1 VSDQPYGRPTTL
13 PGLGSVPSRME
24 DVPKWLGGVKETLEV
39 WTGARGSKFDSVVT
53 WRDLASMGIITGD
66 FRGARFSTGRPTGEI
81 GAGGVLIQNG
91 NGTYVQVSIEA
102 FAEKIRNTGLYR
114 DLNKR
119 LNDPTR
125 FDALPAAIR
134 DILLKDIA
142 AEARERGADIRRIE
156 TKIQEAGRSMAVL
169 REEVTAA
176 VDTAVAGVRTTAFAY
191 AAPGRAA
198 AGIATQVKARLD
210 DVDGEGVTIEELMY
224 GTAGYDGVMGQYT
237 VKIDANGALAGF
249 GLTATNYDGT
259 PDSAFIIRADRFAIV
274 SPTYA
279 GGMTLSPSS
288 SLIPF
293 GVDASGVY
301 INGSVRI
308 NSTSTT
314 LDSLANDIGVNIAS
328 TSEFFKVDT
337 AGAAVNSTIT
347 LTATLQGGLTG
358 TVTWTAS
365 AGWTGTPPTGTN
377 TWTVNAADQSADAVT
392 YTATKVD
399 GADTYTDSFTIVRL
413 RDGSDALTA
422 ILTNESHGIPAAAN
436 GTSPVFT
443 GAGGT
448 MKVYRGTT
456 LLTSGVT
463 FAIASG
469 GNPDGVTASIN
480 SSTGVYSATAAGTW
494 AAGSAVTTIT
504 FEATV
509 TASSTVLPKVF
520 TLTKNLQ
527 GAAGASSPAVRAQ
540 PTSLVFRVAKDG
552 SVSPASISIDAFR
565 QNTSDTV
572 SWATSPAITGLNG
585 TTGLTKT
592 IYPST
597 TTPHMGSNNAVA
609 ITITCGA
616 LSDYLTIVKVYEGSD
631 AVTAILSNEAHTIP
645 ADAAG
650 GSLNLTGASTT
661 MSVLIGAT
669 DDSTNWT
676 YATSASSGVTIS
688 GTNTRNV
695 AITALTV
702 DVGTVTITAS
712 KSGYASIAKI
722 FTVTKSRQGITGDAG
737 LRGSLTMYKTVSG
750 VAAWSD
756 TTATNRILEILGLT
770 QNGDTTKLRLGDE
783 ITQANPTWSTP
794 WATTKYWSGSAWV
807 DPGVVING
815 NLLVRGTVAADTIN
829 ATSFTF
835 GSGYNTTFKF
845 GNDSLG
851 AFRMERAWGAARP
864 SVAAMYLSDN
874 TSDSWTH
881 AGGSESYQQLVC
893 YGKFENASFVNW
905 GTQNSSTNQV
915 IINGQGRTGLT
926 ATGAYTAAAGEFT
939 NSQSGATSFG
949 VKSIGYIMSG
959 HFTVTNGGTNGRTIK
974 VDGNNEVGID
984 IAATYTIAGLRVYN
998 AATGFGIEASGNTTK
1013 APLRLVSLASL
1024 PTDRTLGSICVY
1036 SGNLHFA
1043 NGIHWY
1049 RIDGLVQV
1057 T

>member
-1 VSDQPYGRPTTL
+1 MSDQPYGRATTL
-13 PGLGSVPSRME
+13 PGLGRVPARVE
-24 DVPKWLGGVKETLEV
+24 DIPRWLDGVKETLEV

-66 FRGARFSTGRPTGEI
+66 FQGARFTTGLPRGTNP
-81 GAGGVLIQNG
+81 GGVLIQNG
-91 NGTYVQVSIEA
+91 NGTYAQVPLEA
-102 FAEKIRNTGLYR
+102 FAEKIRSTGLYR

-125 FDALPAAIR
+125 FDALPQAIR

-142 AEARERGADIRRIE
+142 AEARERGADIRRLE
-156 TKIQEAGRSMAVL
+156 TRVQEAGRSVAAL

-176 VDTAVAGVRTTAFAY
+176 VDSAVAGVRTTAFAY
-191 AAPGRAA
+191 AEPGRAA

-210 DVDGEGVTIEELMY
+210 DVDGEGVTIEEVIY
-224 GTAGYDGVMGQYT
+224 GNATYAGVMGQWT
-237 VKIDANGALAGF
+237 MKIDANGILAGVALMASNDAS
-249 GLTATNYDGT
+249 G
-259 PDSAFIIRADRFAIV
+259 PDSAFLVRADRFAIV
-274 SPTYA
+274 SPTYT
-279 GGMTLSPSS
+279 GGLTTAPASN
-288 SLIPF
+288 LIPF
-293 GVDASGVY
+293 GVDSSGVY
-301 INGSVRI
+301 INGTVRI

-314 LDSLANDIGVNIAS
+314 LDSLASDIGVTIAS
-328 TSEFFKVDT
+328 SSEFFKVNT
-337 AGAAVNSTIT
+337 AGSPVNSTIT
-347 LTATLQGGLTG
+347 LTASLQGGLTG

-365 AGWTGTPPTGTN
+365 TGWTGTPPSGTN
-377 TWTVNAADQSADAVT
+377 TWTINAADQTADAVA

-399 GADTYTDSFTIVRL
+399 GSNTYTDSFTIVRL

-469 GNPDGVTASIN
+469 GNPDGLTASIN
-480 SSTGVYSATAAGTW
+480 STSGVYSVTGAGSWPAGT
-494 AAGSAVTTIT
+494 AVATLT

-509 TASSTVLPKVF
+509 TATSTVLPKVF
-520 TLTKNLQ
+520 TITKSLQ
-527 GAAGASSPAVRAQ
+527 GVAGASSPAVRAQ

-565 QNTSDTV
+565 QNTTDAV
-572 SWATSPAITGLNG
+572 SWSTSPVITGLNG

-592 IYPST
+592 LYPSA
-597 TTPHMGSNNAVA
+597 TTPHMGSNNAV
-609 ITITCGA
+609 TITLTCG
-616 LSDYLTIVKVYEGSD
+616 SLTDTLTVVKVYEGSD
-631 AVTAILSNEAHTIP
+631 AVTAVLSNEAHTIP
-645 ADAAG
+645 ADATG
-650 GSLNLTGASTT
+650 GSLGLTGASTT
-661 MSVLIGAT
+661 MSVFIGAT
-669 DDSTNWT
+669 DDSINWT
-676 YATSASSGVTIS
+676 YATSVSSGLTIS

-695 AITALTV
+695 AVTALSV

-712 KSGYASIAKI
+712 KAGYSSIAKV

-750 VAAWSD
+750 VSAWSD

-783 ITQANPTWSTP
+783 VTQANPTWSPP
-794 WATTKYWSGSAWV
+794 WATTKYWNGSSWV

-829 ATSFTF
+829 STSFTF

-851 AFRMERAWGAARP
+851 AFRMERTWGAARP
-864 SVAAMYLSDN
+864 TVAAMYLWDN

-881 AGGSESYQQLVC
+881 AGSGASYQQLVC

-905 GTQNSSTNQV
+905 GGANSVVNQ
-915 IINGQGRTGLT
+915 IIVNGNGRTGIFVD
-926 ATGAYTAAAGEFT
+926 GGYTAAAGEFK
-939 NSQSGATSFG
+939 NSTSGATAFG
-949 VKSIGYIMSG
+949 VRSTGYIMSG
-959 HFTVTNGGTNGRTIK
+959 YFTVTNGGTNGRTIK
-974 VDGNNEVGID
+974 VDGNNDVGID
-984 IAATYTIAGLRVYN
+984 VAATYAIAGLRVYN
-998 AATGFGIEASGNTTK
+998 AATGFGIEAGGNSTK
-1013 APLRLVSLASL
+1013 APLFLSPLSAL
-1024 PTDRTLGSICVY
+1024 PTDRSLGALCVLTDT
-1036 SGNLHFA
+1036 NLYFA
-1043 NGIHWY
+1043 NGSHWF
-1049 RIDGLVQV
+1049 RVGGLTQV